1 VAGAVLYGVGAV
13 RCLAL
18 VLNNFPETI
27 AFDLFEVDDNAAH
40 TSCDVEYACEERLFR
55 DLASPPEGAIRV
67 SQGFSARP
75 SGLQAGSQDVAAL
88 QSRCQAIAQYI
99 VVTLQ
104 AMAGASG
111 HTGLA
116 AAFNDAAGKGGRG
129 YTGAWA
135 AYGHASQGL
144 AASAKNYSD
153 AEQAIISQIPAVAP
167 GILRGRLQP

>member
-1 VAGAVLYGVGAV
+1 M
-13 RCLAL
+13 
-18 VLNNFPETI
+18 
-27 AFDLFEVDDNAAH
+27 
-40 TSCDVEYACEERLFR
+40 
-55 DLASPPEGAIRV
+55 
-67 SQGFSARP
+67 SQGFTVRP

-88 QSRCQAIAQYI
+88 QSRCQGIAQYI
-99 VVTLQ
+99 VMTLQ

-116 AAFNDAAGKGGRG
+116 AAFSDAAGKGDRA

-153 AEQAIISQIPAVAP
+153 VEQAIIGQIPTVAP
-167 GILRGRLQP
+167 VRFRGGPQP